1 METTVCH
8 GGQPCPV
15 QWLDDGEEPL
25 LATMGA
31 CYVSLY
37 AGNEARLY
45 VHNQF
50 STWTNVAQKLI
61 QQIEPVDVSTTH
73 SLNFTVKPVPCLA

>member
-1 METTVCH
+1 MCGNHSTSRQLDTIFKSQVITPVETTVCH

-25 LATMGA
+25 LAALGP

-37 AGNEARLY
+37 AGNEACLY
-45 VHNQF
+45 VYSQF
-50 STWTNVAQKLI
+50 RL
-61 QQIEPVDVSTTH
+61 D
-73 SLNFTVKPVPCLA
+73 